1 VRILVAHNTY
11 LQAGGEDVVVA
22 SEMRLMRDLG
32 WEVECYEVSN
42 ERVADLGHLRAGLR
56 TSWSPEAAR
65 EVGKR
70 LDAGRYQLL
79 HVHNWFPLLS
89 PSIHWAAARRRIPV
103 VQTLHNYRLTCLA
116 ASLTRDGRRCTDCV
130 GKKVPWAG
138 VLHACYRSSRPA
150 SLALGSA
157 LVLHRALGT
166 WRRKVSVFVALS
178 EYSRR
183 ILVHSGLPAERIVVK
198 PNFVDRDRGPGE
210 GSRRFA
216 LFAGR
221 LTPGKGVSHLLAAW
235 SGVELPL
242 RIAGDGPSAAGARAA
257 SQLSSSVEW
266 LGRLGREELLELMG
280 QAAFVVVPSL
290 NAEGC
295 PLVVLEAFS
304 RGTPVIATRGGA
316 LEDVVV
322 DGENGRL
329 VPAGDIAALAAAI
342 GDLISNPEEARRLG
356 RGARRAF
363 EALYSPEINR
373 RMLEAI
379 YRRALAGDGR
389 GGIAAAEES

>member
-1 VRILVAHNTY
+1 MRVLVAHNRY

-22 SEMRLMRDLG
+22 SEVRLMRELG
-32 WEVECYEVSN
+32 WEVELYETSN
-42 ERVADLGHLRAGLR
+42 ARVAELGRARSGVR
-56 TSWSPEAAR
+56 ASWSPEAAR
-65 EVGKR
+65 EVGQR
-70 LDAGRYQLL
+70 LDAGRHQLL

-103 VQTLHNYRLTCLA
+103 VQTLHNYRLSCLA
-116 ASLTRDGRRCTDCV
+116 GSLMRDGERCTDCV
-130 GKKVPWAG
+130 GKRVPWPGA
-138 VLHACYRSSRPA
+138 LHACYRSSHPG
-150 SLALGSA
+150 SLALAGA

-178 EYSRR
+178 EYSRGL
-183 ILVHSGLPAERIVVK
+183 LVRGGLPAERIVVK
-198 PNFVDRDRGPGE
+198 PNFVDRDQGPG
-210 GSRRFA
+210 GGVRRFA

-221 LTPGKGVSHLLAAW
+221 LTPGKGVSQLLAAW

-242 RIAGDGPSAAGARAA
+242 RVAGVGPSAAEVRAA
-257 SQLSSSVEW
+257 AERSASVEW
-266 LGRLGREELLELMG
+266 LGYLGREELLELMG
-280 QAAFVVVPSL
+280 GAAFLVVPSL

-304 RGTPVIATRGGA
+304 RGTPVIAARGGA

-329 VPAGDIAALAAAI
+329 VAAGDVAALAAAI
-342 GDLISNPEEARRLG
+342 RDLASDPDEARRLG
-356 RGARRAF
+356 KGARRAF
-363 EALYSPEINR
+363 ETHYSPESNR

-379 YRRALAGDGR
+379 YRRALAAPGVV
-389 GGIAAAEES
+389 E